1 MYMDEFGDIV
11 LDFYE
16 VRALVKEELEKMTQQ
31 DIIDLLYNLQQ
42 LEQLKEVFE
51 IEQDCDFYFIFH
63 KLRKMDKKE
72 IIDMLLEN
80 DFVDILE
87 EYFFE
92 EDCEE
97 DDDCCSSCSNESWYW
112 ERNPNINK

>member
-1 MYMDEFGDIV
+1 MYIGEFGEKK
-11 LDFYE
+11 LDCVE
-16 VRALVKEELEKMTQQ
+16 IEALVSGELEKMTKQ
-31 DIIDLLYNLQQ
+31 DIIDLLYNLEV
-42 LEQLKEVFE
+42 LDELKGFFE
-51 IEQDCDFYFIFH
+51 IKHDCDFYFIFH
-63 KLRKMDKKE
+63 KLRKMGKKE

-87 EYFFE
+87 QYFFE
-92 EDCEE
+92 ENCEE